1 MIPILYKEDA
11 IDFSTFGI
19 GVLADTISCLVTE
32 ERNSAYELTL
42 KYPLNGSLYGEIK
55 KERIIKAKPN
65 DLSDP
70 QAFRIYRITIP
81 INGIITIYA
90 EHISYDLINIG
101 VIPFSLTNVVPQV
114 AIDTLLKKTVL
125 PNNFTFRTDYT
136 VAKDFEVKKPQSVR
150 ACLGGT
156 YGILLNKWGGEFEW
170 DNFSII
176 HHKGR
181 GSNKGVVIEY
191 GKNLTKLDHDSDISE
206 IYTDILPYAVISS
219 GDGNDVVCT
228 LSEQI
233 LPITTTLTKRK
244 TLIKDMTDS
253 FDSDEEITEDKLRE
267 KAQKYISDNPLG
279 IENPTI
285 TISFEPLWKQPEYS
299 ALLERV
305 SLCDTVTVKHTEI
318 GVSVKTKVI
327 KTTYDTLLEKYTSIT
342 LGSAKSNFVKQVQNI
357 ESKIESTKMEVD
369 RFPSLLNY
377 AINSATKLITG
388 NSGGYV
394 ILHSAAKDGKP
405 YELLIMDKPNI
416 NDAIKVWRWNVSGL
430 GYSKNGYNGPYET
443 AITSDG
449 QIVADFITS
458 GTLVANIIKAGTIS
472 SKDGSSYWNVDTG
485 EVVLKAYVTNDDF
498 DGKVSEIDKR
508 DSKIEANI
516 NGITS
521 TVSSIGKRVDTA
533 EDDISSL
540 DSDVTTLAQKA
551 DAIELKA
558 NTNEKNIS
566 SLTITSNKL
575 ASKVASNASDISDL
589 EQTANSINAAVS
601 KKADSEGGV
610 SSSFGYKLKST
621 GFELYSNNKTV
632 MKVNSKGLEV
642 NGKITSSEG
651 EIGGL
656 TITGSGLSY
665 SGNWNAAFKIG
676 DLSTDPRMPTYAI
689 FSRTQ
694 RIDDCIMGL
703 KNNAYGENF
712 WVEFRPE
719 GYCTYRSSDSE
730 DAELTGK
737 IPYGSMN
744 RICWLHSPLGSSY
757 EGSNATCPQIIVFN
771 YTVARSTYSTID
783 LDVYGINEII
793 GASLTEKDTASTGS
807 NNQWFSIDKK
817 KLTIHNTTGNS
828 KTYSVIVIAV

>member
-11 IDFSTFGI
+11 TDFSTYGI

-32 ERNSAYELTL
+32 ERNGAYELTL
-42 KYPLNGSLYGEIK
+42 KYPINGSLYDEIK

-101 VIPFSLTNVVPQV
+101 VIPFSLINVAPQM
-114 AIDTLLKKTVL
+114 AIDTLLKNTVL
-125 PNNFTFRTDYT
+125 PHNFTFKTDYD

-156 YGILLNKWGGEFEW
+156 QGSLLNKWGGEFEW

-206 IYTDILPYAVISS
+206 VYTDILPYAVISS

-233 LPITTTLTKRK
+233 LPITSTLTKRK

-253 FDSDEEITEDKLRE
+253 FDNDEEITEEKLRE
-267 KAQKYISDNPLG
+267 KTLKYIGDNPLG
-279 IENPTI
+279 VENPTI

-327 KTTYDTLLEKYTSIT
+327 KTTYNTLLEKYTSIT
-342 LGSAKSNFVKQVQNI
+342 LGSARSNFVKQVQSI
-357 ESKIESTKMEVD
+357 ESKIESTKTEVD

-377 AINSATKLITG
+377 AINTATKLITG

-405 YELLIMDKPNI
+405 YELLVMDKPNI
-416 NDAIKVWRWNVSGL
+416 NDAIKVWRWNVNGL
-430 GYSKNGYNGPYET
+430 GFSNNGYNGHYET
-443 AITSDG
+443 AITADG

-458 GTLVANIIKAGTIS
+458 GTLMANIIKAGIIS
-472 SKDGSSYWNVDTG
+472 SKDGSSYWNIDTG

-498 DGKVSEIDKR
+498 DNKVDEINER
-508 DSKIEANI
+508 ESKIESNI
-516 NGITS
+516 NGLTS
-521 TVSSIGKRVDTA
+521 TVSSISKRVDGA
-533 EDDISSL
+533 EDDISSINTNF
-540 DSDVTTLAQKA
+540 TTLTQKA
-551 DAIELKA
+551 DAIELKV
-558 NTNEKNIS
+558 NSNEKDIS
-566 SLTITSNKL
+566 SLTVTSNKL
-575 ASKVASNASDISDL
+575 ALKVASNASDISDL
-589 EQTANSINAAVS
+589 EQTADSISASVS
-601 KKADSEGGV
+601 KKADSEAG
-610 SSSFGYKLKST
+610 SSASFGYKLKST
-621 GFELYSNNKTV
+621 GFELYSNNNTV
-632 MKVNSKGLEV
+632 MKVNSSGLEV
-642 NGKITSSEG
+642 NGKIMSKEG

-656 TITGSGLSY
+656 TITESGLKY
-665 SGNWNAAFKIG
+665 TGNWNATFWIG

-694 RIDDCIMGL
+694 RIDDCIMGF
-703 KNNAYGENF
+703 KSNSYGENF
-712 WVEFRPE
+712 WAEFRPE
-719 GYCTYRSSDSE
+719 GYCTFMSSDRD
-730 DAELTGK
+730 DAIMTGK
-737 IPYGSMN
+737 IPYLYLKD
-744 RICWLHSPLGSSY
+744 ICWLHSPLGSSY
-757 EGSNATCPQIIVFN
+757 EGSTATCPQIIVFN
-771 YTVARSTYSTID
+771 YTVAKSSYSTID

-793 GASLTEKDTASTGS
+793 GASLTEKDTPSTGS

-817 KLTIHNTTGNS
+817 KITIHNTTGGS
-828 KTYSVIVIAV
+828 KTYSVIAIAI

>member
-1 MIPILYKEDA
+1 MIPVLYKEDA
-11 IDFSTFGI
+11 TIFSTFGI

-32 ERNSAYELTL
+32 ERNGAYELTL
-42 KYPLNGSLYGEIK
+42 KYPLNGSLYSEIK

-81 INGIITIYA
+81 INGIITVYA

-101 VIPFSLTNVVPQV
+101 VIPFSLTSATPQM
-114 AIDTLLKKTVL
+114 AIDTVLKKTVL
-125 PNNFTFRTDYT
+125 PHNFTFRTDYD

-156 YGILLNKWGGEFEW
+156 YGSLLNKWGGEFEW

-191 GKNLTKLDHDSDISE
+191 AKNLTKLDHDSDISK

-219 GDGNDVVCT
+219 GDRNDVVCT

-233 LPITTTLTKRK
+233 LPITTTLTKKK

-253 FDSDEEITEDKLRE
+253 FDSDEEITEEKLRE

-279 IENPTI
+279 VEDPSI

-305 SLCDTVTVKHTEI
+305 SLCDTVTVKHTQI

-357 ESKIESTKMEVD
+357 ESKIESTKTEVD

-377 AINSATKLITG
+377 AISNATKLITG

-394 ILHSAAKDGKP
+394 VLHSAAKDGKP
-405 YELLIMDKPNI
+405 YELLVMDKPNI
-416 NDAIKVWRWNVSGL
+416 NDALKVWRWNVNGL

-443 AITSDG
+443 AVTSDG

-458 GTLVANIIKAGTIS
+458 GTLMANIIKAGIIS
-472 SKDGSSYWNVDTG
+472 SKDGSSYWNIDTG
-485 EVVLKAYVTNDDF
+485 DVVLKAYVTNDDF

-508 DSKIEANI
+508 ESKIEANI
-516 NGITS
+516 NGLTS

-540 DSDVTTLAQKA
+540 DSDVTTLTQKA
-551 DAIELKA
+551 NAIELKA
-558 NTNEKNIS
+558 NSNEKNIS
-566 SLTITSNKL
+566 SLTVESNKL
-575 ASKVASNASDISDL
+575 ALKVASNANDISDL
-589 EQTANSINAAVS
+589 EQTAESISAAVS
-601 KKADSEGGV
+601 RKADSEGGA

-621 GFELYSNNKTV
+621 GFELYSNDNTV
-632 MKVNSKGLEV
+632 MKVNSSGLEV
-642 NGKITSSEG
+642 NGKITSKQG

-656 TITGSGLSY
+656 TITESGLKY
-665 SGNWNAAFKIG
+665 TGNWNATFWIG

-694 RIDDCIMGL
+694 RIDDCIMGF
-703 KNNAYGENF
+703 KSNSYGENF
-712 WVEFRPE
+712 WAEFRPE
-719 GYCTYRSSDSE
+719 GYCTFMSSDRD
-730 DAELTGK
+730 DAIMTGK
-737 IPYGSMN
+737 IPYLFLKD
-744 RICWLHSPLGSSY
+744 ICWLHSPLGSSY
-757 EGSNATCPQIIVFN
+757 EGSTATCPQIIVFN

-793 GASLTEKDTASTGS
+793 GASLTEKDTPSTGS

-817 KLTIHNTTGNS
+817 KITIHNTTGGS
-828 KTYSVIVIAV
+828 KTYSVIVIAI

>member
-11 IDFSTFGI
+11 IDFSNFGI

-32 ERNSAYELTL
+32 ERNGAYELTL
-42 KYPLNGSLYGEIK
+42 KYPLSGSLYSEIK

-70 QAFRIYRITIP
+70 QAFRIYRIAIP

-101 VIPFSLTNVVPQV
+101 VIPFSLTNVAPQV
-114 AIDTLLKKTVL
+114 AIDTVLKKTVL
-125 PNNFTFRTDYT
+125 PHNFTFRTDYD

-156 YGILLNKWGGEFEW
+156 YGSLLNKWGGEFEW

-206 IYTDILPYAVISS
+206 IYTDILPYAVVSS

-233 LPITTTLTKRK
+233 LPITTTLNKRK

-253 FDSDEEITEDKLRE
+253 FDSDEEITEEKLRE
-267 KAQKYISDNPLG
+267 KTQKYINDNPLG
-279 IENPTI
+279 VENPTI
-285 TISFEPLWKQPEYS
+285 TISFEPLWKQPEYF

-305 SLCDTVTVKHTEI
+305 SLCDIVTVKHTQI

-357 ESKIESTKMEVD
+357 ESKIESTKTEVD

-377 AINSATKLITG
+377 AVNTATKLITG

-394 ILHSAAKDGKP
+394 ILHSTAKDGKP
-405 YELLIMDKPNI
+405 YEFLIMDKPNI
-416 NDAIKVWRWNVSGL
+416 DDAVKVWRWNVNGL

-458 GTLVANIIKAGTIS
+458 GTLMANIIKAGTIS
-472 SKDGSSYWNVDTG
+472 SRDGSSYWNVDTG
-485 EVVLKAYVTNDDF
+485 EVVLKAYVTNDQF
-498 DGKVSEIDKR
+498 SNKVSEIEEKE
-508 DSKIEANI
+508 SKIESNV
-516 NGITS
+516 NGIRS
-521 TVSSIGKRVDTA
+521 TVSAITKRVTDN
-533 EDDISSL
+533 EDNIETIESDVSSL
-540 DSDVTTLAQKA
+540 TETAKEIKLQVSK
-551 DAIELKA
+551 
-558 NTNEKNIS
+558 NESNIS
-566 SLTITSNKL
+566 SLTVTADKLTSSVESNK
-575 ASKVASNASDISDL
+575 KDISSL
-589 EQTANSINAAVS
+589 EQDAETLNAKVS
-601 KKADSEGGV
+601 KKVDEEGGEASTFGWQLN
-610 SSSFGYKLKST
+610 SS
-621 GFELYSNNKTV
+621 GFELYSGRKTV
-632 MKVNSKGLEV
+632 MKVNPQGLEV
-642 NGKITSSEG
+642 NGKITSKEG

-656 TITGSGLSY
+656 TITESGLSY
-665 SGNWNAAFKIG
+665 SGNWNASFRIG
-676 DLSTDPRMPTYAI
+676 DLSTDARMPTYAI

-703 KNNAYGENF
+703 KSNSYGENF

-719 GYCTYRSSDSE
+719 GYCTYRSTDSE

-737 IPYGSMN
+737 IPYGYMN
-744 RICWLHSPLGSSY
+744 MVCWLHTALGSSY
-757 EGSNATCPQIIVFN
+757 TGNNATCPQIIVFN
-771 YTVARSTYSTID
+771 YTVGKSTYSTID

-793 GASLTEKDTASTGS
+793 GASLTEKDTSSTGS

>member
-32 ERNSAYELTL
+32 ERNGAYELTL

-65 DLSDP
+65 DLSNP

-101 VIPFSLTNVVPQV
+101 VIPFSLTNVAPQV

-136 VAKDFEVKKPQSVR
+136 AAKDFEVKKPQSVR

-156 YGILLNKWGGEFEW
+156 YGSLLNKWGGEFEW

-219 GDGNDVVCT
+219 GDGSDVVCT
-228 LSEQI
+228 LSEEI

-305 SLCDTVTVKHTEI
+305 SLCDTVTVKHSEI

-327 KTTYDTLLEKYTSIT
+327 KTTYNTLLEKYTSIT

-357 ESKIESTKMEVD
+357 ESKIESTKTEVD

-377 AINSATKLITG
+377 AINTATKLITG

-416 NDAIKVWRWNVSGL
+416 NDALKVWRWNVNGL

-458 GTLVANIIKAGTIS
+458 GTLMANIIKAGIIS
-472 SKDGSSYWNVDTG
+472 SKDGSSYWNIDTG
-485 EVVLKAYVTNDDF
+485 EVALKAYVTNDDF
-498 DGKVSEIDKR
+498 DVKVDEIDKR
-508 DSKIEANI
+508 ESKIEANI
-516 NGITS
+516 NGLTS
-521 TVSSIGKRVDTA
+521 TVSSIGKRVDAA

-540 DSDVTTLAQKA
+540 DSDVTTLTQKA
-551 DAIELKA
+551 DTIELKA
-558 NTNEKNIS
+558 NSNEKNIS
-566 SLTITSNKL
+566 SLTVTSNKL
-575 ASKVASNASDISDL
+575 ALKVASNTSDISDL
-589 EQTANSINAAVS
+589 EQTADSISAAVS

-621 GFELYSNNKTV
+621 GFELYSNSKTV
-632 MKVNSKGLEV
+632 MKVNSADLEV
-642 NGKITSSEG
+642 NGKITSTEG

-656 TITGSGLSY
+656 TITESGLKY
-665 SGNWNAAFKIG
+665 TGNWNATFWIG
-676 DLSTDPRMPTYAI
+676 NLSTDPRMPTYAI

-703 KNNAYGENF
+703 KSNSYGENF
-712 WVEFRPE
+712 WVEFKPE

-771 YTVARSTYSTID
+771 YTVAKSSYSTID
-783 LDVYGINEII
+783 LDVYDINEII
-793 GASLTEKDTASTGS
+793 GASLTEKDTPSTGS
-807 NNQWFSIDKK
+807 NNQWFAIGKK
-817 KLTIHNTTGNS
+817 KITIHNTTGGS

>member
-1 MIPILYKEDA
+1 MIPILYKESA
-11 IDFSTFGI
+11 TEFSTFGI
-19 GVLADTISCLVTE
+19 GALADTISCLVTE
-32 ERNSAYELTL
+32 ERNGVYELTL
-42 KYPLNGSLYGEIK
+42 KYPINGPLYSEIR

-70 QAFRIYRITIP
+70 QAFRIYRIAIP
-81 INGIITIYA
+81 INGIITVYA
-90 EHISYDLINIG
+90 QHISYDLINIG
-101 VIPFSLTNVVPQV
+101 VLPFSLVNVKPQQ
-114 AIDTLLKKTVL
+114 AIDTVLKNTVMTH
-125 PNNFTFRTDYT
+125 NFTFRTDYAT
-136 VAKDFEVKKPQSVR
+136 EKDFEVKKPQSVR

-156 YGILLNKWGGEFEW
+156 YGSLVSKWGGEFEW
-170 DNFSII
+170 DNFTII

-191 GKNLTKLDHDSDISE
+191 GKNLTKLDHDSNNSE
-206 IYTDILPYAVISS
+206 VYTDILPYAVISK
-219 GDGNDVVCT
+219 GGGTDDVVT
-228 LSEQI
+228 LGEQT
-233 LPITTTLTKRK
+233 LPITNALINRK

-253 FDSDEEITEDKLRE
+253 FDEGDEITESTLRE
-267 KAQKYISDNPLG
+267 KTQKYIEDNPLG
-279 IENPTI
+279 VENPTI

-305 SLCDTVTVKHTEI
+305 SLCDTVTVKHTQI

-327 KTTYDTLLEKYTSIT
+327 KTTYDALLEKYTSIT
-342 LGSAKSNFVKQVQNI
+342 LGSARSNFVDQVHEA
-357 ESKIESTKMEVD
+357 ESKIDSTKKAVD

-377 AINSATKLITG
+377 AVSNATKLITG

-394 ILHSAAKDGKP
+394 VLHSAPKDGKP
-405 YELLIMDKPNI
+405 YELLVMDKPNLD
-416 NDAIKVWRWNVSGL
+416 DAVKVWRWNVSGL

-458 GTLVANIIKAGTIS
+458 GSLVANIIKAGIIS
-472 SKDGSSYWNVDTG
+472 SADGSSYWNIDTG

-498 DGKVSEIDKR
+498 DGKVSEIDER
-508 DSKIEANI
+508 ESKIESNI
-516 NGITS
+516 NGLTS
-521 TVSSIGKRVDTA
+521 TVSSMGKRVDTA
-533 EDDISSL
+533 EVDISSL
-540 DSDVTTLAQKA
+540 DSDITTLAQKA

-575 ASKVASNASDISDL
+575 ASKVASNESEISDL
-589 EQTANSINAAVS
+589 EQTADSINAAVS

-632 MKVNSKGLEV
+632 MKVNSTGLEV

-656 TITGSGLSY
+656 TITSSGLSY
-665 SGNWNAAFKIG
+665 SGNWNAAFRIG

-694 RIDDCIMGL
+694 RIDNCIMGF
-703 KNNAYGENF
+703 KSNSYGENF
-712 WVEFRPE
+712 WAEFRPE
-719 GYCTYRSSDSE
+719 GYCTFMSSDRD
-730 DAELTGK
+730 DAIMTGK
-737 IPYGSMN
+737 IPYLFLKD
-744 RICWLHSPLGSSY
+744 ICWLHSPLGSSY
-757 EGSNATCPQIIVFN
+757 EGSTATCPQIIVFN
-771 YTVARSTYSTID
+771 YTVAKSSYSTID

-793 GASLTEKDTASTGS
+793 GASLTEKDTPSTGS
-807 NNQWFSIDKK
+807 NNQWFSVDKK
-817 KLTIHNTTGNS
+817 KITIHNTTGGS
-828 KTYSVIVIAV
+828 KTYSVIAIAI

>member
-1 MIPILYKEDA
+1 MIPILYKESA
-11 IDFSTFGI
+11 TDFSTFGI
-19 GVLADTISCLVTE
+19 GALADTISCLVTE
-32 ERNSAYELTL
+32 ERNGVYELTL
-42 KYPLNGSLYGEIK
+42 KYPINGPLYSEIR

-90 EHISYDLINIG
+90 QHISYDLINIG
-101 VIPFSLTNVVPQV
+101 VLPFSLVNVKPQQ
-114 AIDTLLKKTVL
+114 AIDTVLKNTVM
-125 PNNFTFRTDYT
+125 PHNFTFRTDYT
-136 VAKDFEVKKPQSVR
+136 IEKDFEVKKPQSVR

-156 YGILLNKWGGEFEW
+156 YGSLVNKWGGEFEW
-170 DNFSII
+170 DNFNII

-191 GKNLTKLDHDSDISE
+191 GKNLTKLDHDSNISE
-206 IYTDILPYAVISS
+206 VYTDILPYAVISK
-219 GDGNDVVCT
+219 GDGTDDVVT
-228 LSEQI
+228 LSEQT
-233 LPITTTLTKRK
+233 LPITSALINRK

-253 FDSDEEITEDKLRE
+253 FDEGDEITESTLRE
-267 KAQKYISDNPLG
+267 KAQKYIEDNPLG
-279 IENPTI
+279 VENPTI

-305 SLCDTVTVKHTEI
+305 SLCDTVTVKHTQI
-318 GVSVKTKVI
+318 GVSIKTKVI
-327 KTTYDTLLEKYTSIT
+327 KTTYNTLLEKYTSIT
-342 LGSAKSNFVKQVQNI
+342 LGNARSNFIDQVHDV
-357 ESKIESTKMEVD
+357 ESKIDSTKTAVD

-377 AINSATKLITG
+377 AISNATNLITG

-394 ILHSAAKDGKP
+394 VLHSAAKDGKP
-405 YELLIMDKPNI
+405 YELLVMDKPNLD
-416 NDAIKVWRWNVSGL
+416 DAVKVWRWNVSGL

-458 GTLVANIIKAGTIS
+458 GSLVANIIKAGIIS
-472 SKDGSSYWNVDTG
+472 SADGSSYWNIDTG
-485 EVVLKAYVTNDDF
+485 EVVLKAYVTGDQLN
-498 DGKVSEIDKR
+498 GKVSEIDKR
-508 DSKIEANI
+508 ESKIEANI
-516 NGITS
+516 NGLTS
-521 TVSSIGKRVDTA
+521 TVSSIGKRVETA
-533 EDDISSL
+533 EVDISSL
-540 DSDVTTLAQKA
+540 DSDITTLAQKA

-575 ASKVASNASDISDL
+575 ASKVESNASEISDL
-589 EQTANSINAAVS
+589 EQTADSINAAVS

-632 MKVNSKGLEV
+632 MKVNSAGLEV

-656 TITGSGLSY
+656 TITSSGLSY
-665 SGNWNAAFKIG
+665 SGNWNAAFRIG

-694 RIDDCIMGL
+694 RIDNCIMGF
-703 KNNAYGENF
+703 KSNSYGENF
-712 WVEFRPE
+712 WAEFRPE
-719 GYCTYRSSDSE
+719 GYCTFMSSDRD
-730 DAELTGK
+730 DAIMTGK
-737 IPYGSMN
+737 IPYLFLKD
-744 RICWLHSPLGSSY
+744 ICWLHSPLGSSY
-757 EGSNATCPQIIVFN
+757 EGSTATCPQIIVFN
-771 YTVARSTYSTID
+771 YTVAKSSYSTID

-793 GASLTEKDTASTGS
+793 GASLTEKDTPSTGS

-817 KLTIHNTTGNS
+817 KITIHNTTGGS
-828 KTYSVIVIAV
+828 KTYSVIAIAI

>member
-11 IDFSTFGI
+11 TDFSTYGI

-32 ERNSAYELTL
+32 ERNGAYELTL
-42 KYPLNGSLYGEIK
+42 KYPINGSLYDEIK

-101 VIPFSLTNVVPQV
+101 VIPFSLINVAPQM
-114 AIDTLLKKTVL
+114 AIDTLLKNTVL
-125 PNNFTFRTDYT
+125 PHNFTFKTDYD

-156 YGILLNKWGGEFEW
+156 QGSLLNKWGGEFEW

-206 IYTDILPYAVISS
+206 VYTDILPYAVISS

-233 LPITTTLTKRK
+233 LPITSTLTKRK

-253 FDSDEEITEDKLRE
+253 FDNDEEITEEKLRE
-267 KAQKYISDNPLG
+267 KTLKYIGDNPLG
-279 IENPTI
+279 VENPTI

-327 KTTYDTLLEKYTSIT
+327 KTTYNTLLEKYTSIT
-342 LGSAKSNFVKQVQNI
+342 LGSARSNFVKQVQSI
-357 ESKIESTKMEVD
+357 ESKIESTKTEVD

-377 AINSATKLITG
+377 AINTATKLITG

-405 YELLIMDKPNI
+405 YELLVMDKPNI
-416 NDAIKVWRWNVSGL
+416 NDAIKVWRWNVNGL
-430 GYSKNGYNGPYET
+430 GFSNNGYNGPYET
-443 AITSDG
+443 AITADG

-458 GTLVANIIKAGTIS
+458 GTLMANIIKAGIIS
-472 SKDGSSYWNVDTG
+472 SKDGSSYWNIDTG

-498 DGKVSEIDKR
+498 DNKVDEINER
-508 DSKIEANI
+508 ESKIESNI
-516 NGITS
+516 NGLTS
-521 TVSSIGKRVDTA
+521 TVSSISKRVDGA
-533 EDDISSL
+533 EDDISSINTNF
-540 DSDVTTLAQKA
+540 TTLTQKA
-551 DAIELKA
+551 DAIELKV
-558 NTNEKNIS
+558 NSNEKDIS
-566 SLTITSNKL
+566 SLTVTSNKL
-575 ASKVASNASDISDL
+575 ALKVASNASDISDL
-589 EQTANSINAAVS
+589 EQTADSISASVS
-601 KKADSEGGV
+601 KKADSEAG
-610 SSSFGYKLKST
+610 SSASFGYKLKST
-621 GFELYSNNKTV
+621 GFELYSNNNTV
-632 MKVNSKGLEV
+632 MKVNSSGLEV
-642 NGKITSSEG
+642 NGKIMSKEG

-656 TITGSGLSY
+656 TITESGLKY
-665 SGNWNAAFKIG
+665 TGNWNATFWIG

-694 RIDDCIMGL
+694 RIDDCIMGF
-703 KNNAYGENF
+703 KSNSYGENF
-712 WVEFRPE
+712 WAEFRPE
-719 GYCTYRSSDSE
+719 GYCTFMSSDRD
-730 DAELTGK
+730 DAIMTGK
-737 IPYGSMN
+737 IPYLYLKD
-744 RICWLHSPLGSSY
+744 ICWLHSPLGSSY
-757 EGSNATCPQIIVFN
+757 EGSTATCPQIIVFN
-771 YTVARSTYSTID
+771 YTVAKSSYSTID

-793 GASLTEKDTASTGS
+793 GASLTEKDTPSTGS

-817 KLTIHNTTGNS
+817 KITIHNTTGGS
-828 KTYSVIVIAV
+828 KTYSVIAIAI

>member
-1 MIPILYKEDA
+1 MIPILYKESA
-11 IDFSTFGI
+11 TDFSTYGI
-19 GVLADTISCLVTE
+19 GALADTVSCLVTE
-32 ERNSAYELTL
+32 ERNGVYELVL
-42 KYPLNGSLYGEIK
+42 KYPLNGPLYNEIK

-90 EHISYDLINIG
+90 QHISYDLINIG
-101 VIPFSLTNVVPQV
+101 VLPFSLVNVKPQQ
-114 AIDTLLKKTVL
+114 AIDAVLKNTAM
-125 PNNFTFRTDYT
+125 PHNFTFRTDYDT
-136 VAKDFEVKKPQSVR
+136 EKDFEVKKPQSVR

-156 YGILLNKWGGEFEW
+156 YGSLVNKWGGEFEW
-170 DNFSII
+170 DNFTII

-191 GKNLTKLDHDSDISE
+191 GKNLTKFDHDSNISE
-206 IYTDILPYAVISS
+206 VYTDILPYAVISK
-219 GDGNDVVCT
+219 GDGTDEVVT
-228 LSEQI
+228 LSEQT
-233 LPITTTLTKRK
+233 LPITSALINRK

-253 FDSDEEITEDKLRE
+253 FDEGDEITETTLRE
-267 KAQKYISDNPLG
+267 KARKYIEDNPLG
-279 IENPTI
+279 VENPTI

-305 SLCDTVTVKHTEI
+305 SLCDMVTVKHTQI

-327 KTTYDTLLEKYTSIT
+327 KTTYDALLEKYTSIT
-342 LGSAKSNFVKQVQNI
+342 LGSARSNFIDQVHDA
-357 ESKIESTKMEVD
+357 ESKIDSTKTAVD

-377 AINSATKLITG
+377 AIGNATKLITG
-388 NSGGYV
+388 NSGGHV
-394 ILHSAAKDGKP
+394 VLHSAAKDGKP
-405 YELLIMDKPNI
+405 YELLLMDKPNLD
-416 NDAIKVWRWNVSGL
+416 DAVKVWRWNVSGL

-458 GTLVANIIKAGTIS
+458 GSLVANIIKAGIIS
-472 SKDGSSYWNVDTG
+472 SADGSSYWNIDTG
-485 EVVLKAYVTNDDF
+485 EVVLKAYVTSDDF
-498 DGKVSEIDKR
+498 DGKVSEINER
-508 DSKIEANI
+508 ESKIESNI
-516 NGITS
+516 DGLTS

-533 EDDISSL
+533 EKDISSL
-540 DSDVTTLAQKA
+540 DYDVTTLTQKA

-575 ASKVASNASDISDL
+575 ASKVESNASEISDL
-589 EQTANSINAAVS
+589 EQTADSINAAVS
-601 KKADSEGGV
+601 KKADSEGGA

-632 MKVNSKGLEV
+632 MKVNSAGLEV
-642 NGKITSSEG
+642 NGRITSSEG

-656 TITGSGLSY
+656 TITSSGLSY
-665 SGNWNAAFKIG
+665 SGNWNAAFRIG

-694 RIDDCIMGL
+694 RIDNCIMGF
-703 KNNAYGENF
+703 KSNSYGENF
-712 WVEFRPE
+712 WAEFRPE
-719 GYCTYRSSDSE
+719 GYCTFMSSDRD
-730 DAELTGK
+730 DAIMTGK
-737 IPYGSMN
+737 IPYLFLKD
-744 RICWLHSPLGSSY
+744 ICWLHSPLGSSY
-757 EGSNATCPQIIVFN
+757 EGSTATCPQIIVFN
-771 YTVARSTYSTID
+771 YTVAKSSYSTID

-793 GASLTEKDTASTGS
+793 GASLTEKDTPSTGS
-807 NNQWFSIDKK
+807 NNQWFSVDKK
-817 KLTIHNTTGNS
+817 KITIHNTTGGS
-828 KTYSVIVIAV
+828 KTYSVIAIAI

>member
-32 ERNSAYELTL
+32 ERNGAYELTL

-125 PNNFTFRTDYT
+125 PHNFTFRTDYT

-156 YGILLNKWGGEFEW
+156 YGSVLNKWGGEFEW

-181 GSNKGVVIEY
+181 GSNKGVAIEY
-191 GKNLTKLDHDSDISE
+191 GKNLTKLDYDSDISE

-228 LSEQI
+228 LSEEI

-253 FDSDEEITEDKLRE
+253 FDSDEEITEEKLRE
-267 KAQKYISDNPLG
+267 KTRKYINDNPLG
-279 IENPTI
+279 IENSTI

-327 KTTYDTLLEKYTSIT
+327 KTTYNTLLEKYTSIT

-377 AINSATKLITG
+377 AINNATKLITG

-405 YELLIMDKPNI
+405 YELLVMDKPNI

-632 MKVNSKGLEV
+632 MKVNSTGLEV
-642 NGKITSSEG
+642 NGKITSFEG

-793 GASLTEKDTASTGS
+793 GASLTEKDIASTGS

>member
-11 IDFSTFGI
+11 TDFSTYGI

-32 ERNSAYELTL
+32 ERNGAYELTL
-42 KYPLNGSLYGEIK
+42 KYPLNGALYSEIK

-101 VIPFSLTNVVPQV
+101 VIPFSLINVAPQM
-114 AIDTLLKKTVL
+114 AIDTLLKSTVL
-125 PNNFTFRTDYT
+125 PHKFTFRTDYD

-156 YGILLNKWGGEFEW
+156 QGSLLNKWGGEFEW

-181 GSNKGVVIEY
+181 GNNKGVVIEY

-206 IYTDILPYAVISS
+206 VYTDILPYAVISS

-233 LPITTTLTKRK
+233 LPITSTLAKRK

-253 FDSDEEITEDKLRE
+253 FDSNEEITEEKLRE
-267 KAQKYISDNPLG
+267 KTLKYISDNPLG
-279 IENPTI
+279 VENPTI

-305 SLCDTVTVKHTEI
+305 SLCDIVTVKHTEI

-327 KTTYDTLLEKYTSIT
+327 KTTYNTLLEKYTSIT
-342 LGSAKSNFVKQVQNI
+342 LGTAKSNFVKQVQNI
-357 ESKIESTKMEVD
+357 ESKIETTKTEVD

-377 AINSATKLITG
+377 AINTATKLITG

-405 YELLIMDKPNI
+405 YELLVMDKPNI
-416 NDAIKVWRWNVSGL
+416 NDAIKVWRWNVNGIGFSN
-430 GYSKNGYNGPYET
+430 NGYNGPYET
-443 AITSDG
+443 AITADG

-458 GTLVANIIKAGTIS
+458 GTLMANIIKAGVIS
-472 SKDGSSYWNVDTG
+472 SKDGSSFWNVDTG
-485 EVVLKAYVTNDDF
+485 EVVLKSYVTNDDF
-498 DGKVSEIDKR
+498 DSEVDEINER
-508 DSKIEANI
+508 ESKIESNI
-516 NGITS
+516 NGLTS

-540 DSDVTTLAQKA
+540 DSDVTTLAQRA

-558 NTNEKNIS
+558 NSNEKNIS
-566 SLTITSNKL
+566 SLTVASNKL
-575 ASKVASNASDISDL
+575 ASKVESNASEISDL
-589 EQTANSINAAVS
+589 EQTADSINAAVS

-632 MKVNSKGLEV
+632 MKVNSAGLEV

-656 TITGSGLSY
+656 TITESGLSY
-665 SGNWNAAFKIG
+665 SGNWNAAFRIG

-694 RIDDCIMGL
+694 RIDNCIMGF
-703 KNNAYGENF
+703 KNNSYGENF
-712 WVEFRPE
+712 WAEFRPE
-719 GYCTYRSSDSE
+719 GYCTFMSSDRD
-730 DAELTGK
+730 DAIMTGK
-737 IPYGSMN
+737 IPYLFLKD
-744 RICWLHSPLGSSY
+744 ICWLHSPLGSSY
-757 EGSNATCPQIIVFN
+757 EGSTATCPQIIVFN
-771 YTVARSTYSTID
+771 YTVAKSSYSTID

-793 GASLTEKDTASTGS
+793 GASLTEKDTPSTGS

-817 KLTIHNTTGNS
+817 KITIHNTTGGS
-828 KTYSVIVIAV
+828 KTYSVIAIAI

>member
-11 IDFSTFGI
+11 IDFFTFGI

-32 ERNSAYELTL
+32 ERNGAYELTL
-42 KYPLNGSLYGEIK
+42 KYPINGSLYSEIK

-101 VIPFSLTNVVPQV
+101 VIPFSLINVVPQA

-125 PNNFTFRTDYT
+125 PHNFTFKTDYT
-136 VAKDFEVKKPQSVR
+136 VAKDFEVKKPRSVR

-156 YGILLNKWGGEFEW
+156 YGSLLNKWGGEFEW

-228 LSEQI
+228 LSEEI

-244 TLIKDMTDS
+244 TLIKDMTDF

-267 KAQKYISDNPLG
+267 KTQKYISDNPLG
-279 IENPTI
+279 VESPTI

-305 SLCDTVTVKHTEI
+305 SLCDTVTVKHSEI

-357 ESKIESTKMEVD
+357 ESKIKSTKTEVD
-369 RFPSLLNY
+369 RFPSLLNF
-377 AINSATKLITG
+377 AINNATKLITG

-443 AITSDG
+443 AITADG
-449 QIVADFITS
+449 QIVADFISS
-458 GTLVANIIKAGTIS
+458 GTLMANIIKAGIIS
-472 SKDGSSYWNVDTG
+472 SKDSSSYWNIDTG

-508 DSKIEANI
+508 ESKIESNI
-516 NGITS
+516 NGLTS

-533 EDDISSL
+533 ENDISSL
-540 DSDVTTLAQKA
+540 DYDVTTLTQKA

-589 EQTANSINAAVS
+589 EQTADSINAAVS

-621 GFELYSNNKTV
+621 GFELYSNSKTV
-632 MKVNSKGLEV
+632 MKVNSAGLEV
-642 NGKITSSEG
+642 NGKITSTEG

-656 TITGSGLSY
+656 TITGSGLKY
-665 SGNWNAAFKIG
+665 TGNWNATFWIG

-703 KNNAYGENF
+703 KSNAYGENF
-712 WVEFRPE
+712 WVEFKPE

-771 YTVARSTYSTID
+771 YTVAKSTYSTID

-793 GASLTEKDTASTGS
+793 GASLTEKDTPSTGS

-817 KLTIHNTTGNS
+817 KITIHNTTGGS
-828 KTYSVIVIAV
+828 KTYSVIVVAV

>member
-32 ERNSAYELTL
+32 ERNGAYELTL

-156 YGILLNKWGGEFEW
+156 YGSLLNKWGGEFEW

-279 IENPTI
+279 IENSTI

-458 GTLVANIIKAGTIS
+458 GTLVALELI
-472 SKDGSSYWNVDTG
+472 
-485 EVVLKAYVTNDDF
+485 VLC
-498 DGKVSEIDKR
+498 
-508 DSKIEANI
+508 
-516 NGITS
+516 
-521 TVSSIGKRVDTA
+521 
-533 EDDISSL
+533 L
-540 DSDVTTLAQKA
+540 L
-551 DAIELKA
+551 
-558 NTNEKNIS
+558 
-566 SLTITSNKL
+566 
-575 ASKVASNASDISDL
+575 
-589 EQTANSINAAVS
+589 
-601 KKADSEGGV
+601 
-610 SSSFGYKLKST
+610 
-621 GFELYSNNKTV
+621 
-632 MKVNSKGLEV
+632 
-642 NGKITSSEG
+642 
-651 EIGGL
+651 
-656 TITGSGLSY
+656 
-665 SGNWNAAFKIG
+665 
-676 DLSTDPRMPTYAI
+676 
-689 FSRTQ
+689 
-694 RIDDCIMGL
+694 
-703 KNNAYGENF
+703 
-712 WVEFRPE
+712 
-719 GYCTYRSSDSE
+719 
-730 DAELTGK
+730 
-737 IPYGSMN
+737 
-744 RICWLHSPLGSSY
+744 
-757 EGSNATCPQIIVFN
+757 
-771 YTVARSTYSTID
+771 
-783 LDVYGINEII
+783 
-793 GASLTEKDTASTGS
+793 
-807 NNQWFSIDKK
+807 FSIV
-817 KLTIHNTTGNS
+817 L
-828 KTYSVIVIAV
+828 

>member
-11 IDFSTFGI
+11 TDFSNYGI
-19 GVLADTISCLVTE
+19 GVLANTISCLVTE
-32 ERNSAYELTL
+32 ERNGAYELTL
-42 KYPLNGSLYGEIK
+42 KYPLNGSLYSEIK

-81 INGIITIYA
+81 INGIITVYA

-101 VIPFSLTNVVPQV
+101 VIPFSLTNVAPQM
-114 AIDTLLKKTVL
+114 AIDTLFKNTVL
-125 PNNFTFRTDYT
+125 PHNFTFRTDYD

-156 YGILLNKWGGEFEW
+156 QGSLLNKWGGEFEW

-206 IYTDILPYAVISS
+206 FYTDILPYAVVSG

-233 LPITTTLTKRK
+233 LPITSTLTKRK

-253 FDSDEEITEDKLRE
+253 FDSDEEITEEKLRE
-267 KAQKYISDNPLG
+267 KALKYISDNPLG
-279 IENPTI
+279 VENPTI

-305 SLCDTVTVKHTEI
+305 SLCDTVTVKHTKI

-327 KTTYDTLLEKYTSIT
+327 KTTYNTLLEKYTSIT
-342 LGSAKSNFVKQVQNI
+342 LGSARSNFVGQVQSI
-357 ESKIESTKMEVD
+357 ESKIESTKTEVD

-377 AINSATKLITG
+377 AINNATKLITG

-405 YELLIMDKPNI
+405 YELLVMDKPNI

-458 GTLVANIIKAGTIS
+458 GTLMANIIKAGIIS

-498 DGKVSEIDKR
+498 DGKVDEIDKR
-508 DSKIEANI
+508 ESKIESNI
-516 NGITS
+516 NGLTS
-521 TVSSIGKRVDTA
+521 TVSSIGKRVGDAENNINTINSDISTLSQTA
-533 EDDISSL
+533 KKIELKVSQNESNISALTVTADKLTSSVESNKKDISSL
-540 DSDVTTLAQKA
+540 EQDAETL
-551 DAIELKA
+551 
-558 NTNEKNIS
+558 
-566 SLTITSNKL
+566 
-575 ASKVASNASDISDL
+575 NAK
-589 EQTANSINAAVS
+589 VS
-601 KKADSEGGV
+601 KKVDEEGGLA
-610 SSSFGYKLKST
+610 STFGWKLKSS
-621 GFELYSNNKTV
+621 GFELYSGEKTV
-632 MKVNSKGLEV
+632 MKVDSQGLEV
-642 NGKITSSEG
+642 NGKITSNEG
-651 EIGGL
+651 KIGGL

-665 SGNWNAAFKIG
+665 SDNWNASFKIG
-676 DLSTDPRMPTYAI
+676 EVSDDPRMPTYAI

-694 RIDDCIMGL
+694 RIDDCIMGF
-703 KNNAYGENF
+703 KNNSYGENF
-712 WVEFRPE
+712 WVEFKPE
-719 GYCTYRSSDSE
+719 GYCTYMSNVSE
-730 DAELTGK
+730 DAVLTGK
-737 IPYGSMN
+737 IPYGYLN
-744 RICWLHSPLGSSY
+744 CVCWLHTSLGSSY
-757 EGSNATCPQIIVFN
+757 TGTNATCPQIIVFN
-771 YTVARSTYSTID
+771 YTVAKSSYSTID
-783 LDVYGINEII
+783 LTVYGINEII
-793 GASLTEKDTASTGS
+793 GASLTEKDTSSTGS

-817 KLTIHNTTGNS
+817 KITIHNTTGGS

>member
-11 IDFSTFGI
+11 TDFSTYGI

-32 ERNSAYELTL
+32 ERNGAYELTL
-42 KYPLNGSLYGEIK
+42 KYPINGSLYNEIK

-101 VIPFSLTNVVPQV
+101 VIPFSLINVAPQM
-114 AIDTLLKKTVL
+114 AIDTLLKNTVL
-125 PNNFTFRTDYT
+125 PHNFTFKTDYD

-156 YGILLNKWGGEFEW
+156 QGSLLNTWGGEFEW

-176 HHKGR
+176 LHKGR

-206 IYTDILPYAVISS
+206 VYTDILPYAVISS

-233 LPITTTLTKRK
+233 LSITSTLTKRK

-253 FDSDEEITEDKLRE
+253 FDNDEEITEEKLRE
-267 KAQKYISDNPLG
+267 KTLKYIGDNPLG
-279 IENPTI
+279 VENPTI

-327 KTTYDTLLEKYTSIT
+327 KTTYNTLLEKYTSIT
-342 LGSAKSNFVKQVQNI
+342 LGSARSNFVKQVQSI
-357 ESKIESTKMEVD
+357 ESKIESTKTEVD

-377 AINSATKLITG
+377 AINTATKLITG

-405 YELLIMDKPNI
+405 YELLVMDKPNI
-416 NDAIKVWRWNVSGL
+416 NDAIKVWRWNVNGL
-430 GYSKNGYNGPYET
+430 GFSNNGYNGPYET
-443 AITSDG
+443 AITADG

-458 GTLVANIIKAGTIS
+458 GTLMANIIKAGIIS
-472 SKDGSSYWNVDTG
+472 SKDGSSYWNIDTG
-485 EVVLKAYVTNDDF
+485 EVVLKAYVTNEDF
-498 DGKVSEIDKR
+498 DGKVDEIDKR
-508 DSKIEANI
+508 ESKIESNI
-516 NGITS
+516 NGLTS
-521 TVSSIGKRVDTA
+521 TVSSIGKRVDGA

-540 DSDVTTLAQKA
+540 NTNFTTLTQKA

-558 NTNEKNIS
+558 NSNEKDIS
-566 SLTITSNKL
+566 SLTVTSNKL
-575 ASKVASNASDISDL
+575 ALKVASNASDISDL
-589 EQTANSINAAVS
+589 EQTADSISASVS
-601 KKADSEGGV
+601 KKADSEAG
-610 SSSFGYKLKST
+610 SSASFGYKLKST
-621 GFELYSNNKTV
+621 GFELYSNNNTV
-632 MKVNSKGLEV
+632 MKVNSSGLEV
-642 NGKITSSEG
+642 NGKIMSKEG

-656 TITGSGLSY
+656 TITESGLKY
-665 SGNWNAAFKIG
+665 TGNWNATFWIG

-694 RIDDCIMGL
+694 RIDDCIMGF
-703 KNNAYGENF
+703 KSNSYGENF
-712 WVEFRPE
+712 WAEFRPE
-719 GYCTYRSSDSE
+719 GYCTFMSSDRD
-730 DAELTGK
+730 DAIMTGK
-737 IPYGSMN
+737 IPYLYLKD
-744 RICWLHSPLGSSY
+744 ICWLHSPLGSSY
-757 EGSNATCPQIIVFN
+757 EGSTATCPQIIVFN
-771 YTVARSTYSTID
+771 YTVAKSSYSTID

-793 GASLTEKDTASTGS
+793 GASLTEKDTPSTGS

-817 KLTIHNTTGNS
+817 KITIHNTTGGS
-828 KTYSVIVIAV
+828 KTYSVIAIAI

>member
-11 IDFSTFGI
+11 TDFSTYGI

-32 ERNSAYELTL
+32 ERNGAYELTL
-42 KYPLNGSLYGEIK
+42 KYPLNGSLYNEIK

-101 VIPFSLTNVVPQV
+101 VIPFSLINVAPQM
-114 AIDTLLKKTVL
+114 AIDTLLKNTVL
-125 PNNFTFRTDYT
+125 PHNFTFRTDYD

-156 YGILLNKWGGEFEW
+156 QGSLLNKWGGEFEW

-206 IYTDILPYAVISS
+206 VYTDILPYAVISS
-219 GDGNDVVCT
+219 GDGNDMVCT

-253 FDSDEEITEDKLRE
+253 FDSDEEITEEKLRE
-267 KAQKYISDNPLG
+267 KTQKYISDNPLG
-279 IENPTI
+279 VENPTI

-305 SLCDTVTVKHTEI
+305 SLCDTVTVKHTKI

-327 KTTYDTLLEKYTSIT
+327 KTTYNTLLEKYTSIT
-342 LGSAKSNFVKQVQNI
+342 LGSARSNFVKQVQSI
-357 ESKIESTKMEVD
+357 ESKIESTKTEVD

-377 AINSATKLITG
+377 AINNATKLITG

-405 YELLIMDKPNI
+405 YELLVMDKPNI
-416 NDAIKVWRWNVSGL
+416 NDAVKVWRWNVNGL
-430 GYSKNGYNGPYET
+430 GFSNKGYNGPYET

-458 GTLVANIIKAGTIS
+458 GTLMANIIKAGIIS

-508 DSKIEANI
+508 ESKIESNI
-516 NGITS
+516 NSLKS
-521 TVSSIGKRVDTA
+521 TVSSISGRVGDA

-540 DSDVTTLAQKA
+540 NTDVTTLTQKA

-566 SLTITSNKL
+566 SLTVTSNKL
-575 ASKVASNASDISDL
+575 ALKVASNASDISNL
-589 EQTANSINAAVS
+589 EQTSDSISAAVS
-601 KKADSEGGV
+601 KKADSEGGA

-621 GFELYSNNKTV
+621 GFELCSNSKTV
-632 MKVNSKGLEV
+632 MKVNSAGLEV
-642 NGKITSSEG
+642 NGKITSTEG

-656 TITGSGLSY
+656 TITESGLKY
-665 SGNWNAAFKIG
+665 TGNWNATFWIG

-694 RIDDCIMGL
+694 RIDDCIMGF
-703 KNNAYGENF
+703 KSNSYGENF
-712 WVEFRPE
+712 WAEFRPE
-719 GYCTYRSSDSE
+719 GYCTFMSSDRD
-730 DAELTGK
+730 DAIMTGK
-737 IPYGSMN
+737 IPYLFLKD
-744 RICWLHSPLGSSY
+744 ICWLHSPLGSSY
-757 EGSNATCPQIIVFN
+757 EGNNATCPQIIVFN
-771 YTVARSTYSTID
+771 YTVARSSYSTID

-793 GASLTEKDTASTGS
+793 GASLTEKDTPSTGS

-817 KLTIHNTTGNS
+817 KITIHNTTGGS
-828 KTYSVIVIAV
+828 KTYSVIVIAI

>member
-1 MIPILYKEDA
+1 MIPVLYKEDA

-32 ERNSAYELTL
+32 ERNGAYELTL
-42 KYPLNGSLYGEIK
+42 KYPLNGSLYSEIK

-81 INGIITIYA
+81 INGIITVYA

-101 VIPFSLTNVVPQV
+101 VIPFSLTSVTPQM
-114 AIDTLLKKTVL
+114 AIDNVLKKTVL
-125 PNNFTFRTDYT
+125 PHNFTFRTDYT

-156 YGILLNKWGGEFEW
+156 YGSLLNKWGGEFEW

-181 GSNKGVVIEY
+181 GSNKGVIIEY

-206 IYTDILPYAVISS
+206 IYTDIMPYVVISS
-219 GDGNDVVCT
+219 GEGNDVVCT

-253 FDSDEEITEDKLRE
+253 FDSDEEITEEKLRE
-267 KAQKYISDNPLG
+267 KTQKYISDNPLG
-279 IENPTI
+279 VEDPSI

-305 SLCDTVTVKHTEI
+305 SLCDTVTVKHTQI

-357 ESKIESTKMEVD
+357 ESKIESTKTEVD

-377 AINSATKLITG
+377 AISNATKLITG

-405 YELLIMDKPNI
+405 YELLVMDKPNI
-416 NDAIKVWRWNVSGL
+416 NDTLKVWRWNVNGL

-458 GTLVANIIKAGTIS
+458 GTLMANIIKAGIIS
-472 SKDGSSYWNVDTG
+472 SKDGSSYWNIDTG
-485 EVVLKAYVTNDDF
+485 DVVLKTYVTNDDF

-508 DSKIEANI
+508 ESKIETNI
-516 NGITS
+516 NGITN
-521 TVSSIGKRVDTA
+521 TVSAITKRVTDNEDSIDSIETDISSISETA
-533 EDDISSL
+533 KEIKLQVSKNESSISSLTVTANKLTSSVEANKKDISSL
-540 DSDVTTLAQKA
+540 EQDAETL
-551 DAIELKA
+551 
-558 NTNEKNIS
+558 
-566 SLTITSNKL
+566 
-575 ASKVASNASDISDL
+575 NAK
-589 EQTANSINAAVS
+589 VS
-601 KKADSEGGV
+601 KKVDEEGGE
-610 SSSFGYKLKST
+610 SSTFGWKLKSS
-621 GFELYSNNKTV
+621 GFELYSGEKTV
-632 MKVNSKGLEV
+632 MKVNPQGLEV
-642 NGKITSSEG
+642 NGKITSTEG
-651 EIGGL
+651 KIGGL
-656 TITGSGLSY
+656 TITNNGLSY
-665 SGNWNAAFKIG
+665 NDNWNASFKIG
-676 DLSTDPRMPTYAI
+676 EISSDPRMPTYAI

-694 RIDDCIMGL
+694 RIDDCIMGF
-703 KNNAYGENF
+703 KNNTYGENF
-712 WVEFRPE
+712 WVEFKPE
-719 GYCTYRSSDSE
+719 GYCTYMSNVSE
-730 DAELTGK
+730 DAVLTGK
-737 IPYGSMN
+737 IPYGYLN
-744 RICWLHSPLGSSY
+744 CVCWLHTSLGSSHT
-757 EGSNATCPQIIVFN
+757 GKDATCPQIIVFN
-771 YTVARSTYSTID
+771 YTVAKSSYASIN
-783 LDVYGINEII
+783 LDVYDINEII
-793 GASLTEKDTASTGS
+793 GASITEKDTGSTGS
-807 NNQWFSIDKK
+807 NNQWFSINKTTI
-817 KLTIHNTTGNS
+817 TIHNTTGNA

>member
-11 IDFSTFGI
+11 TDFSTYGI

-32 ERNSAYELTL
+32 ERNGAYELTL
-42 KYPLNGSLYGEIK
+42 KYPLNGALYSEIK

-101 VIPFSLTNVVPQV
+101 VIPFSLINVAPQM
-114 AIDTLLKKTVL
+114 AIDTLLKSTVL
-125 PNNFTFRTDYT
+125 PHKFTFRTDYD

-156 YGILLNKWGGEFEW
+156 QGSLLNKWGGEFEW

-181 GSNKGVVIEY
+181 GNNKGVVIEY

-206 IYTDILPYAVISS
+206 VYTDILPYAVISS

-233 LPITTTLTKRK
+233 LPITSTLAKRK

-253 FDSDEEITEDKLRE
+253 FDSNEEITEEKLRE
-267 KAQKYISDNPLG
+267 KTLKYISDNPLG
-279 IENPTI
+279 VENPTI

-327 KTTYDTLLEKYTSIT
+327 KTTYNTLLEKYTSIT
-342 LGSAKSNFVKQVQNI
+342 LGSARSNFVKQVQSI
-357 ESKIESTKMEVD
+357 ESKIESTKTEVD

-377 AINSATKLITG
+377 AISTATKLITG

-405 YELLIMDKPNI
+405 YELLVMDKPNI
-416 NDAIKVWRWNVSGL
+416 NDAIKVWRWNVNGL
-430 GYSKNGYNGPYET
+430 GFSNNGYNGPYET
-443 AITSDG
+443 AITADG

-458 GTLVANIIKAGTIS
+458 GTLVANIIKTGIIS
-472 SKDGSSYWNVDTG
+472 SKDGSSYWNIDTG
-485 EVVLKAYVTNDDF
+485 EVVLKAYVTNEDF
-498 DGKVSEIDKR
+498 DGKVDEIDKR
-508 DSKIEANI
+508 ESKIESNI
-516 NGITS
+516 NGLTS
-521 TVSSIGKRVDTA
+521 TVSSIGKRVDGA

-540 DSDVTTLAQKA
+540 NTNVTTLTQKA

-558 NTNEKNIS
+558 NSNEKDIS
-566 SLTITSNKL
+566 SLTVTSNKL
-575 ASKVASNASDISDL
+575 ALKVASNASDISDL
-589 EQTANSINAAVS
+589 EQTADSISAVVS

-621 GFELYSNNKTV
+621 GFELYSNSKTV
-632 MKVNSKGLEV
+632 MKVNSAGLEV
-642 NGKITSSEG
+642 NGKITSTEG

-656 TITGSGLSY
+656 TITESGLKY
-665 SGNWNAAFKIG
+665 TGNWNATFWIG

-712 WVEFRPE
+712 WVEFKPE

-771 YTVARSTYSTID
+771 YTVAKSSYSTID
-783 LDVYGINEII
+783 LTVYDINEII
-793 GASLTEKDTASTGS
+793 GASLTEKDTPSTGS

-817 KLTIHNTTGNS
+817 KITIHNTTGGS

>member
-1 MIPILYKEDA
+1 MIPILYKESA
-11 IDFSTFGI
+11 TDFSTFGI

-32 ERNSAYELTL
+32 ERNGAYELTL
-42 KYPLNGSLYGEIK
+42 KYPLNGPLCNEIK
-55 KERIIKAKPN
+55 KERIIKAKPS

-90 EHISYDLINIG
+90 QHISYDLINIG
-101 VIPFSLTNVVPQV
+101 VLPFSLLNVKPQQ
-114 AIDTLLKKTVL
+114 AIDAVLKNTVM
-125 PNNFTFRTDYT
+125 PHNFTFRTDYDT
-136 VAKDFEVKKPQSVR
+136 EKDFEVKKPQSVR

-156 YGILLNKWGGEFEW
+156 YGSLVNKWGGEFEW
-170 DNFSII
+170 DNFDII

-191 GKNLTKLDHDSDISE
+191 GKNLTKLDHDSNISE
-206 IYTDILPYAVISS
+206 VYTDILPYAVISK
-219 GDGNDVVCT
+219 GDGTDEVAT
-228 LSEQI
+228 LSEQT
-233 LPITTTLTKRK
+233 LPITSALINRK

-253 FDSDEEITEDKLRE
+253 FDEGDEINESALRE
-267 KAQKYISDNPLG
+267 KTQKYIEDNPLG
-279 IENPTI
+279 VENPTI
-285 TISFEPLWKQPEYS
+285 TISFEPLWKQPEYP

-305 SLCDTVTVKHTEI
+305 SLCDTVTVKHTQI
-318 GVSVKTKVI
+318 GVSIKTKVI
-327 KTTYDTLLEKYTSIT
+327 KTTYNTLLEKYTSIT
-342 LGSAKSNFVKQVQNI
+342 LGNARSNFIDQVHDVEN
-357 ESKIESTKMEVD
+357 KIDSTKTAVD

-377 AINSATKLITG
+377 AVSNATKLITG

-394 ILHSAAKDGKP
+394 VLHSAAKDGKP
-405 YELLIMDKPNI
+405 YELLIMDKPNL

-443 AITSDG
+443 AITADG
-449 QIVADFITS
+449 QIVADFISS
-458 GTLVANIIKAGTIS
+458 GTLMANIIKAGIIS
-472 SKDGSSYWNVDTG
+472 SKDSSSYWNIDTG
-485 EVVLKAYVTNDDF
+485 EVVLKAYVTSDDF

-508 DSKIEANI
+508 ESKIESNI
-516 NGITS
+516 NGLTS
-521 TVSSIGKRVDTA
+521 TVSSIGNRVGVA
-533 EDDISSL
+533 ENDISNL
-540 DSDVTTLAQKA
+540 DCDVTTLTQKA

-575 ASKVASNASDISDL
+575 ASKVASNESDISDL
-589 EQTANSINAAVS
+589 EQTADSINAAVS

-632 MKVNSKGLEV
+632 MKVNSAGLEV

-665 SGNWNAAFKIG
+665 SGNWNAAFRIG

-694 RIDDCIMGL
+694 RIDDCIMAF
-703 KNNAYGENF
+703 KSNSYGENF

-719 GYCTYRSSDSE
+719 GYCTFMSSDRD
-730 DAELTGK
+730 DAIMTGK
-737 IPYGSMN
+737 IPYLSLKD
-744 RICWLHSPLGSSY
+744 ICWLHSPLGSSY
-757 EGSNATCPQIIVFN
+757 EGSTATCPQIIVFN
-771 YTVARSTYSTID
+771 YTVAKSSYSTID

-793 GASLTEKDTASTGS
+793 GASLTEKDTPSTGS

-817 KLTIHNTTGNS
+817 KITIHNTTGGS
-828 KTYSVIVIAV
+828 KTYSVIAIAI

>member
-11 IDFSTFGI
+11 TDFSTYGI

-32 ERNSAYELTL
+32 ERNGAYELTL
-42 KYPLNGSLYGEIK
+42 KYPLNGSLYSEIK

-65 DLSDP
+65 DLSGS

-101 VIPFSLTNVVPQV
+101 VIPFSLTNAIPQM
-114 AIDTLLKKTVL
+114 AIDTLLKNTVL
-125 PNNFTFRTDYT
+125 PHNFTFKTDYDIP
-136 VAKDFEVKKPQSVR
+136 KDFEVKKPQSVR

-156 YGILLNKWGGEFEW
+156 QGSLLNKWGGEFEW

-206 IYTDILPYAVISS
+206 VYTDILPYAVVSG

-233 LPITTTLTKRK
+233 LPITSTLNKRK

-253 FDSDEEITEDKLRE
+253 FDSDEEVTEEKLRE
-267 KAQKYISDNPLG
+267 KALKYISDNPLG
-279 IENPTI
+279 VENPTI

-305 SLCDTVTVKHTEI
+305 SLCDTVTVKHTQI

-327 KTTYDTLLEKYTSIT
+327 KTTYNTLLEKYTSIT
-342 LGSAKSNFVKQVQNI
+342 LGSARSNFVGQVQSI
-357 ESKIESTKMEVD
+357 ESKIESTKTEVD

-377 AINSATKLITG
+377 AINNATKLITG

-405 YELLIMDKPNI
+405 YELLVMDKPNI
-416 NDAIKVWRWNVSGL
+416 NDAVKVWRWNVNGL
-430 GYSKNGYNGPYET
+430 GFSNKGYNGPYET

-458 GTLVANIIKAGTIS
+458 GTLTANIIKAGIIS

-498 DGKVSEIDKR
+498 DGKVDEIDKR
-508 DSKIEANI
+508 ESKIESNI
-516 NGITS
+516 NGLTS
-521 TVSSIGKRVDTA
+521 TVSSIGKRVDVA
-533 EDDISSL
+533 ESDISSL
-540 DSDVTTLAQKA
+540 NTDVTTLTQKA
-551 DAIELKA
+551 NAIELKA
-558 NTNEKNIS
+558 NSNEKNIS
-566 SLTITSNKL
+566 SLTVTSNKL
-575 ASKVASNASDISDL
+575 ALKVASNASDISNL
-589 EQTANSINAAVS
+589 EQTSDSISAAVS
-601 KKADSEGGV
+601 KKADSEGGA

-621 GFELYSNNKTV
+621 GFELYSNSKTV
-632 MKVNSKGLEV
+632 MKVNSAGLEV
-642 NGKITSSEG
+642 NGKITSTEG

-656 TITGSGLSY
+656 TITESGLKY
-665 SGNWNAAFKIG
+665 TGNWNATFWIG

-694 RIDDCIMGL
+694 RIDDCIMGF
-703 KNNAYGENF
+703 KSNSYGENF
-712 WVEFRPE
+712 WAEFRPE
-719 GYCTYRSSDSE
+719 GYCTFMSSDR
-730 DAELTGK
+730 DAAIMTGK
-737 IPYGSMN
+737 IPYLFLKD
-744 RICWLHSPLGSSY
+744 ICWLHSPLGSSY
-757 EGSNATCPQIIVFN
+757 EGNNATCPQIIVFN
-771 YTVARSTYSTID
+771 YTVAKSSYSTID

-793 GASLTEKDTASTGS
+793 GASLTEKDTPSTGS

-817 KLTIHNTTGNS
+817 KITIHNTTGGS
-828 KTYSVIVIAV
+828 KTYSVIVIAI

>member
-1 MIPILYKEDA
+1 MIPILYKESA
-11 IDFSTFGI
+11 TDFSNFGI

-32 ERNSAYELTL
+32 ERNGVYELIL
-42 KYPLNGSLYGEIK
+42 KYPLNGPLYDEIK

-81 INGIITIYA
+81 INEIITIYA
-90 EHISYDLINIG
+90 QHISYDLINIG
-101 VIPFSLTNVVPQV
+101 VLPFSLVNVKPQQ
-114 AIDTLLKKTVL
+114 AIDTVLKNTAM
-125 PNNFTFRTDYT
+125 PHNFTFRTDY
-136 VAKDFEVKKPQSVR
+136 AIEKDFEVKKPQSVR

-156 YGILLNKWGGEFEW
+156 YGSLVNKWGGEFEW
-170 DNFSII
+170 DNFNII

-191 GKNLTKLDHDSDISE
+191 GKNLTKLDHDSNISE
-206 IYTDILPYAVISS
+206 VYTDILPYAVISK
-219 GDGNDVVCT
+219 GDGTDDVVA
-228 LSEQI
+228 LSEQT
-233 LPITTTLTKRK
+233 LPITSALINRK

-253 FDSDEEITEDKLRE
+253 FDEGDEITESTLRE
-267 KAQKYISDNPLG
+267 KAQKYIEDNPLG
-279 IENPTI
+279 VENPTI

-305 SLCDTVTVKHTEI
+305 SLCDTVTVKHTQI
-318 GVSVKTKVI
+318 GVSIKTKVI
-327 KTTYDTLLEKYTSIT
+327 KTTYNTLLEKYTSIT
-342 LGSAKSNFVKQVQNI
+342 LGNARSNFIDQVHDVEN
-357 ESKIESTKMEVD
+357 KIDSTKTAVD

-377 AINSATKLITG
+377 AISNATKLITG

-394 ILHSAAKDGKP
+394 VLHSAAKDGRP
-405 YELLIMDKPNI
+405 YELLIMDKPNL
-416 NDAIKVWRWNVSGL
+416 NDAVKVWRWNVSGL

-443 AITSDG
+443 AITADG
-449 QIVADFITS
+449 QIVADFISS
-458 GTLVANIIKAGTIS
+458 GTLMANIIKAGIIS
-472 SKDGSSYWNVDTG
+472 SKDSSSYWNIDTG

-508 DSKIEANI
+508 ESKIESNI
-516 NGITS
+516 NGLTS

-533 EDDISSL
+533 ENDISSL
-540 DSDVTTLAQKA
+540 DYDVTTLTQKA

-575 ASKVASNASDISDL
+575 ASRVASNESDISDL
-589 EQTANSINAAVS
+589 EQTADSINAAVS
-601 KKADSEGGV
+601 KKADSEGGA

-621 GFELYSNNKTV
+621 GFELYSNNNTV
-632 MKVNSKGLEV
+632 MKVNSAGLEV

-656 TITGSGLSY
+656 TITSSGLSY
-665 SGNWNAAFKIG
+665 SGNWNAAFRIG

-694 RIDDCIMGL
+694 RIDNCIMGF
-703 KNNAYGENF
+703 KSNSYGENF
-712 WVEFRPE
+712 WAEFRPE
-719 GYCTYRSSDSE
+719 GYCTFMSSDRD
-730 DAELTGK
+730 DAIMTGK
-737 IPYGSMN
+737 IPYLFLKD
-744 RICWLHSPLGSSY
+744 ICWLHSPLGSSY
-757 EGSNATCPQIIVFN
+757 EGSTATCPQIIVFN
-771 YTVARSTYSTID
+771 YTVAKSSYSTID

-793 GASLTEKDTASTGS
+793 GVSLTEKDTPSTGS

-817 KLTIHNTTGNS
+817 KITIHNTTGGS
-828 KTYSVIVIAV
+828 KTYSVIAIAI